1 MSDNFNDIDNN
12 ASENINNPYS
22 KQYEQNQLSVLEEG
36 APQLNSPIG
45 QTINKKAIA
54 FLIAASLGTI
64 GIMAFAFQ
72 MLKEPEEEKKA
83 GRQEVVTVPELPQ
96 EPPQAAISPNTSAVP
111 LEADSD
117 LKQMENQNQAMN
129 IVPVT
134 SNVDVAEQQQLVRSS
149 QSQPMEIP
157 QINGVADMRKD
168 TSSFVEEGTM

>member
-22 KQYEQNQLSVLEEG
+22 KQYEQKQLSVLEEG

-72 MLKEPEEEKKA
+72 MLKEPEEEKKTE
-83 GRQEVVTVPELPQ
+83 RPEVVTVPELPQ
-96 EPPQAAISPNTSAVP
+96 EPPQATISPNNTSAVP
-111 LEADSD
+111 LEADGADSD
-117 LKQMENQNQAMN
+117 LKQMEKIRIKQ
-129 IVPVT
+129 
-134 SNVDVAEQQQLVRSS
+134 
-149 QSQPMEIP
+149 
-157 QINGVADMRKD
+157 
-168 TSSFVEEGTM
+168 

>member
-22 KQYEQNQLSVLEEG
+22 KQYEQKQLSVLEEG

-72 MLKEPEEEKKA
+72 MLKEPEEEKKTE
-83 GRQEVVTVPELPQ
+83 RPEVVTVPELPQ
-96 EPPQAAISPNTSAVP
+96 EPPQATISPNNTSAVP
-111 LEADSD
+111 LEADGADSD

-134 SNVDVAEQQQLVRSS
+134 SNVDVADQQQLVRSS
-149 QSQPMEIP
+149 QSQPMETP
-157 QINGVADMRKD
+157 
-168 TSSFVEEGTM
+168 